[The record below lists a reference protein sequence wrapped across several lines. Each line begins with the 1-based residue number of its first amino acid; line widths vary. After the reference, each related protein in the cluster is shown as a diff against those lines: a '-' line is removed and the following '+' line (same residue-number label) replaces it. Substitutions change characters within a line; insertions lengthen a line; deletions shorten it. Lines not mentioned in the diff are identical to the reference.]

1 MTIFAPKDLEER
13 IEGIMMLMLIGMA
26 LIFLTTEWDITFLVI
41 VFFILFAFKEIRQ
54 KIKYL
59 WR

>member
-26 LIFLTTEWDITFLVI
+26 LIFLTTDWNITFLVI
-41 VFFILFAFKEIRQ
+41 VFFVLFAAKEIRQ
-54 KIKYL
+54 NIKGL
-59 WR
+59 WK